1 MLCTAMALSVSCDV
15 ITQIIC
21 LRPFQFTKVADNSV
35 RHKCIYQTLWYRNNS
50 NSYVFLVYDPLIFQI
65 DKESK
70 FILKIK
76 N

>member
-1 MLCTAMALSVSCDV
+1 MLCTAMALLVPCDV
-15 ITQIIC
+15 KTQLIC
-21 LRPFQFTKVADNSV
+21 LRPFQFTKAADNAV